1 MFLLIYLQLITD
13 LHVIQEWDTTMSP
26 SERVEVLS
34 TIKHVALKLSSL
46 PGQFGIESET
56 YYWTAGY
63 HLNVRLY
70 EKLLLSMFDIL
81 DEGQLIEVCVSLY

>member
-1 MFLLIYLQLITD
+1 MFLLISLQLITE
-13 LHVIQEWDTTMSP
+13 LLVIQEWDMTMSP

-34 TIKHVALKLSSL
+34 TIKHAALKLSSL
-46 PGQFGIESET
+46 PGQFGIENET

-70 EKLLLSMFDIL
+70 EKLLSSVFDIL
-81 DEGQLIEVCVSLY
+81 DEGQLIEVSVSF